1 MAKAKY
7 APNSR
12 RVLRTVRPEGVSR
25 DGNGVGYLQDSVRL
39 RPFAGPWR
47 LNSSINASR
56 LDITMPGSYFGG
68 MRTTIN
74 LPESALEL
82 AKRKSAEEDASLGE
96 VIAEAIYAAYL
107 PRPGTLGSEPERA
120 RVELPVSRLGGGLRP
135 GVRLESNA
143 ELEDAMN
150 GLP

>member
-1 MAKAKY
+1 MQLVWFGAARAPSGSTGHGTPKERKAQ
-7 APNSR
+7 
-12 RVLRTVRPEGVSR
+12 L
-25 DGNGVGYLQDSVRL
+25 
-39 RPFAGPWR
+39 
-47 LNSSINASR
+47 SINAS
-56 LDITMPGSYFGG
+56 LIDITMSRRYIGR

-82 AKRKSAEEDASLGE
+82 AKRRAAEEDASLGE
-96 VIAEAIYAAYL
+96 VIAEAIYSAYL
-107 PRPGTLGSEPERA
+107 PRPGTLGGEPERA
-120 RVELPVSRLGGGLRP
+120 RIELPVSRLGGGLRP